1 MLATINRAA
10 TRKMVEK
17 YLSIASLYKRAGV
30 VRREMKMTSSY
41 EPRLHGFTNQAGKPV
56 EEIALHNVEKEA
68 YMKTVYDNVMKAIAH
83 LGDIERELIESCYL
97 SPHAAKPDYLLC
109 YDLNVSER
117 TFRRIKARAIM
128 ELAFMLGIEVFE
140 D

>member
-1 MLATINRAA
+1 MLATINRTA

-17 YLSIASLYKRAGV
+17 YLSIASLYKRTGI
-30 VRREMKMTSSY
+30 VRREMKMNTSY
-41 EPRLHGFTNQAGKPV
+41 EPRLHGSTNQVGKPV

-68 YMKTVYDNVMKAIAH
+68 YMRTVYDNVMKAIAH
-83 LGDIERELIESCYL
+83 LGDIERELIVSCYL
-97 SPHAAKPDYLLC
+97 SPETAKPDYLLC